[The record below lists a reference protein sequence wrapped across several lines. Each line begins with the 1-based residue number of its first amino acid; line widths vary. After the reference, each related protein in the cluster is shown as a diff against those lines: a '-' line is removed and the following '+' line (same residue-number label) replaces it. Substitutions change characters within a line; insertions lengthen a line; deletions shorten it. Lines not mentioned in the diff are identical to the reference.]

1 MGSGKYIK
9 RAIAKYGIENFQ
21 KEILFILNS
30 EEEMNNKESELV
42 TEEFCL
48 RNDTY
53 NICVGGKGGWSYINN
68 TYWDD
73 DKRQKHNDRVS
84 GFKNLDRTLYDYKT
98 FSKTANEQK
107 KKLISEDKLVSK
119 PFLNKSHTDETKKRM
134 SDAKKGL
141 GIGPTNS
148 QYGTIWITNGIENR
162 KIKKEI
168 GTIPEEWYKGR
179 TVKKL

>member
-53 NICVGGKGGWSYINN
+53 NICVGGKGGFSYLNN

-119 PFLNKSHTDETKKRM
+119 PFLNKSHTDETKK
-134 SDAKKGL
+134 K
-141 GIGPTNS
+141 N
-148 QYGTIWITNGIENR
+148 E
-162 KIKKEI
+162 
-168 GTIPEEWYKGR
+168 
-179 TVKKL
+179 